1 METKTR
7 KKTRTSNLKFESVI
21 TKGFSEKEMAKY
33 FEEEATMFNHDRLIR
48 ETYEKKNELESY
60 IYDIRQKLSDKLKD
74 YTTQDVINSF
84 FKLLSENEEWL
95 YGEGTNSSKSSFVQR
110 IENLK
115 KIGDP
120 IKKRWEEYTQLPE
133 LVNEL
138 LKGIAGY
145 EGFATSK
152 VNIIF
157 MRNFFNEKFI

>member
-7 KKTRTSNLKFESVI
+7 KKARVSNLKFDSVI

-33 FEEEATMFNHDRLIR
+33 FEDEATMFNHDRLIR

-60 IYDIRQKLSDKLKD
+60 IYDMRQKLSDKFKE

-84 FKLLSENEEWL
+84 SKILGETEEWL
-95 YGEGTNSSKSSFVQR
+95 YGEGMNSSKSSYNQR

-138 LKGIAGY
+138 MKGIVGY
-145 EGFATSK
+145 EGFAASK
-152 VNIIF
+152 VN
-157 MRNFFNEKFI
+157 FNLI